1 MKLIFASR
9 NENKFLEIGKIIP
22 KKIQLGNLNELNFYD
37 EIPENEET
45 IEENATFKAEFIHS
59 KFGVNV
65 FADDTGLEVEVLN
78 GKPGVHSARFAGIE
92 CDSNKNINKL
102 LELLENKKNRK
113 ARFKTII
120 VLIFKQQF
128 YQFEG
133 IVNGEILFDRKG
145 KNGFGYDSI
154 FKPKGFDKSFAEL
167 SIDIKNKIS
176 HRAIAMSKL
185 IGFIK
190 EIKS

>member
-9 NENKFLEIGKIIP
+9 NENKFLEIEKIIP
-22 KKIQLGNLNELNFYD
+22 KNIQLGNLNELNFYD
-37 EIPENEET
+37 EITENEET
-45 IEENATFKAEFIHS
+45 IEGNATFKAEFIHS

-78 GKPGVHSARFAGIE
+78 GKPGVHSARFAGNE
-92 CDSNKNINKL
+92 SNSNKNINKL
-102 LELLENKKNRK
+102 LELLKNKKNRK

-120 VLIFKQQF
+120 VLIFKQQI

-133 IVNGEILFDRKG
+133 IVNGEILYKRKG

-167 SIDIKNKIS
+167 SIEIKNKIS

-185 IGFIK
+185 IDFIK

>member
-9 NENKFLEIGKIIP
+9 NKNKFLEIEKIIP
-22 KKIQLGNLNELNFYD
+22 KNIQLGNLNELNFYD

-45 IEENATFKAEFIHS
+45 IEGNATFKAEFIHS

-92 CDSNKNINKL
+92 CNSNKNINKL
-102 LELLENKKNRK
+102 LELLKNKKNRK

-120 VLIFKQQF
+120 VLIFKQQI

-133 IVNGEILFDRKG
+133 IVNGEILYKRKG

-154 FKPKGFDKSFAEL
+154 FKPMGLNKSFAEL
-167 SIDIKNKIS
+167 SIEIKNKIS

-185 IGFIK
+185 IDFIN

>member
-9 NENKFLEIGKIIP
+9 NENKFLEIEKIIP

-133 IVNGEILFDRKG
+133 TVNGEILFDRKG

-167 SIDIKNKIS
+167 SIEIKNKIS

-185 IGFIK
+185 IDFIK

>member
-9 NENKFLEIGKIIP
+9 NENKFLEIEKIIP

-45 IEENATFKAEFIHS
+45 IEGNATFKAEFIHS

-78 GKPGVHSARFAGIE
+78 GKPGIHSARFAGIE
-92 CDSNKNINKL
+92 CNSNKNINKL
-102 LELLENKKNRK
+102 LELLKNKKNRK

-120 VLIFKQQF
+120 VLIFKQQI

-133 IVNGEILFDRKG
+133 IVNGEILYKRKG

-154 FKPKGFDKSFAEL
+154 FKPMGLNKSFAEL
-167 SIDIKNKIS
+167 SIEIKNKIS

-185 IGFIK
+185 IDFIK

>member
-9 NENKFLEIGKIIP
+9 NENKFLEIEKIIP

-45 IEENATFKAEFIHS
+45 IEGNATFKAEFIHS

-78 GKPGVHSARFAGIE
+78 GKPGIHSARFAGIE
-92 CDSNKNINKL
+92 CNSNKNINKL
-102 LELLENKKNRK
+102 LELLKNKKNRK

-120 VLIFKQQF
+120 VLIFKQQI

-133 IVNGEILFDRKG
+133 IVNGEILYKRKG

-154 FKPKGFDKSFAEL
+154 FKPMGLNKSFAEL
-167 SIDIKNKIS
+167 SIEIKNKIS

-185 IGFIK
+185 IDFMK

>member
-9 NENKFLEIGKIIP
+9 NENKFLEIEKIIP

-45 IEENATFKAEFIHS
+45 IEGNATFKAEFIHS

-102 LELLENKKNRK
+102 LELLKNKKNRK

-120 VLIFKQQF
+120 VLIFKQQI

-133 IVNGEILFDRKG
+133 IVNGEILYKRKG

-154 FKPKGFDKSFAEL
+154 FKPMGLNKSFAEL
-167 SIDIKNKIS
+167 SIEIKNKIS

-185 IGFIK
+185 IDFIK

>member
-9 NENKFLEIGKIIP
+9 NKNKFLEIEKIIP
-22 KKIQLGNLNELNFYD
+22 KNIQLGNLNELNFYD

-45 IEENATFKAEFIHS
+45 IEGNATFKAEFIHS

-92 CDSNKNINKL
+92 CNSNKNINKL
-102 LELLENKKNRK
+102 LELLKNKKNRK

-120 VLIFKQQF
+120 VLIFKRQI

-133 IVNGEILFDRKG
+133 IVNGEILYKRKG

-154 FKPKGFDKSFAEL
+154 FKPMGLNKSFAEL
-167 SIDIKNKIS
+167 SIKIKNKIS

-185 IGFIK
+185 IDFIK

>member
-78 GKPGVHSARFAGIE
+78 GKPGVHSARFAGNE

-133 IVNGEILFDRKG
+133 TVNGEILFDRKG

-185 IGFIK
+185 IDFIK

>member
-9 NENKFLEIGKIIP
+9 NENKFLEIEKIIP

-45 IEENATFKAEFIHS
+45 IEGNATFKAEFIHS

-78 GKPGVHSARFAGIE
+78 GKPGVHSARFAGNE
-92 CDSNKNINKL
+92 CNSNKNINKL
-102 LELLENKKNRK
+102 LELLKNKKNRK

-120 VLIFKQQF
+120 VLIFKQQI

-133 IVNGEILFDRKG
+133 IVNGEILYKRKG

-154 FKPKGFDKSFAEL
+154 FKPMGLNKSFAEL
-167 SIDIKNKIS
+167 SIEIKNKIS

-185 IGFIK
+185 IDFIK

>member
-9 NENKFLEIGKIIP
+9 NENKFLEIEKIIP

-45 IEENATFKAEFIHS
+45 IEGNATFKAEFIHS

-92 CDSNKNINKL
+92 CNSNKNINKL
-102 LELLENKKNRK
+102 LELLKNKKNRK

-120 VLIFKQQF
+120 VLIFKQQI

-133 IVNGEILFDRKG
+133 IVNGEILYKRKG

-154 FKPKGFDKSFAEL
+154 FKPIGLNKSFAEL
-167 SIDIKNKIS
+167 SIEIKNKIS

-185 IGFIK
+185 IDFIN

>member
-9 NENKFLEIGKIIP
+9 NENKFLEIEKIIP

-185 IGFIK
+185 IDFIK

>member
-9 NENKFLEIGKIIP
+9 NENKFLEIEKIIP
-22 KKIQLGNLNELNFYD
+22 KNIQLGNLNELNFYD
-37 EIPENEET
+37 EITENEET
-45 IEENATFKAEFIHS
+45 IEGNATFKAEFIHS

-92 CDSNKNINKL
+92 CNSNKNINKL
-102 LELLENKKNRK
+102 LELLKNKKNRK

-120 VLIFKQQF
+120 VLIFKQQI

-133 IVNGEILFDRKG
+133 IVNGEILYKRKG
-145 KNGFGYDSI
+145 KNGFGHDSI

-167 SIDIKNKIS
+167 SIEIKNKIS

-185 IGFIK
+185 IDFIK

>member
-9 NENKFLEIGKIIP
+9 NENKFLEIEKIIP

-45 IEENATFKAEFIHS
+45 IEGNATFKAEFIHS

-92 CDSNKNINKL
+92 CNSNKNINKL
-102 LELLENKKNRK
+102 LELLKNKKNRK

-120 VLIFKQQF
+120 VLIFKQQI

-133 IVNGEILFDRKG
+133 IVNGEILYKRKG

-167 SIDIKNKIS
+167 SIEIKNKIS

-185 IGFIK
+185 IDFIK

>member
-9 NENKFLEIGKIIP
+9 NENKFLEIEKIIP

-37 EIPENEET
+37 EITENEET
-45 IEENATFKAEFIHS
+45 IEGNATFKAEFIHS

-92 CDSNKNINKL
+92 CNSNKNINKL
-102 LELLENKKNRK
+102 LELLKNKKNRK

-120 VLIFKQQF
+120 VLIFKQQI

-133 IVNGEILFDRKG
+133 IVNGEILYKRKG

-167 SIDIKNKIS
+167 SIEIKNKIS

-185 IGFIK
+185 IDFIK

>member
-45 IEENATFKAEFIHS
+45 IEGNATFKAEFIHS

-102 LELLENKKNRK
+102 LELLKNKKNRK

-154 FKPKGFDKSFAEL
+154 FKPNGFDKSFAEL

-185 IGFIK
+185 IDFIK

>member
-9 NENKFLEIGKIIP
+9 NENKFLEIEKIIP

-45 IEENATFKAEFIHS
+45 IEGNATFKAEFIHS

-92 CDSNKNINKL
+92 CNSNKNINKL
-102 LELLENKKNRK
+102 LELLKNKKNRK

-120 VLIFKQQF
+120 VLIFKQQI

-133 IVNGEILFDRKG
+133 IVNGEILYKRKG

-154 FKPKGFDKSFAEL
+154 FKPMGLNKSFAEL
-167 SIDIKNKIS
+167 SIKIKNKIS

-185 IGFIK
+185 IDFIK

>member
-9 NENKFLEIGKIIP
+9 NKNKFLEIEKIIP

-45 IEENATFKAEFIHS
+45 IEGNATFKAEFIHS

-92 CDSNKNINKL
+92 CNSNKNINKL
-102 LELLENKKNRK
+102 LELLKNKKNRK

-120 VLIFKQQF
+120 VLIFKQQI

-133 IVNGEILFDRKG
+133 IVNGEILYKRKG

-154 FKPKGFDKSFAEL
+154 FKHMGLNKSFAEL
-167 SIDIKNKIS
+167 SIEIKNKIS

-185 IGFIK
+185 IDFIK

>member
-9 NENKFLEIGKIIP
+9 NENKFLEIEKIIP

-45 IEENATFKAEFIHS
+45 IEGNATFKAEFIHS

-92 CDSNKNINKL
+92 CNSNKNINKL
-102 LELLENKKNRK
+102 LELLKNKKNRK

-120 VLIFKQQF
+120 VLIFKQQI
-128 YQFEG
+128 YHFEG
-133 IVNGEILFDRKG
+133 IVNGEILYKRKG

-154 FKPKGFDKSFAEL
+154 FKPMGLNKSFAEL
-167 SIDIKNKIS
+167 SIEIKNKIS

-185 IGFIK
+185 IDFIK

>member
-9 NENKFLEIGKIIP
+9 NENKFLEIEKIIP

-45 IEENATFKAEFIHS
+45 IEGNATFKAEFIHS

-133 IVNGEILFDRKG
+133 TVNGEILFDRKG

-154 FKPKGFDKSFAEL
+154 FKPNGFDKSFAEL

-185 IGFIK
+185 IDFIK

>member
-9 NENKFLEIGKIIP
+9 NENKFLEIEKIIP

-45 IEENATFKAEFIHS
+45 IEGNATFKAEFIHS

-133 IVNGEILFDRKG
+133 IVNWEILFDRKG

-185 IGFIK
+185 IDFIK

>member
-9 NENKFLEIGKIIP
+9 NENKFLEIEKIIP

-45 IEENATFKAEFIHS
+45 IEGNATFKAEFIHS

-92 CDSNKNINKL
+92 CNSNKNINKL

-185 IGFIK
+185 IDFIK

>member
-9 NENKFLEIGKIIP
+9 NENKFLEIEKIIP
-22 KKIQLGNLNELNFYD
+22 KNIQLGNLNELNFYD
-37 EIPENEET
+37 EITENEET
-45 IEENATFKAEFIHS
+45 IEGNATFKAEFIHS

-92 CDSNKNINKL
+92 CNSNKNINKL
-102 LELLENKKNRK
+102 LELLKNKKNRK

-120 VLIFKQQF
+120 ALIFKQQI

-133 IVNGEILFDRKG
+133 IVNGEILYKRKG

-167 SIDIKNKIS
+167 SIEIKNKIS

-185 IGFIK
+185 IDFIK